1 MYKDSNQRTKD
12 YLDTFN
18 QDKVIQN
25 LVGTDSPVIF
35 DIGAN
40 VGQTIEK
47 LKKVWPKSTI
57 YSFEPLPDAYEKLTF
72 WSDFWKSVHT
82 YNIALGSKDG
92 TQEFNVSKHQPM
104 LSSFYELNENSRDSI
119 AVNRPEPGHKDFLES
134 SKIQVNV
141 RTLDSFTKE
150 HNIQH
155 IDIIKMDAQ
164 GAEPEILEN
173 GIDSLKNT
181 RIILTELN
189 FYDLYKKSCSFYD
202 LEKTLIP
209 LGFELFDIAH
219 VSKNPMNGRTDWVEV
234 IYFKKN

>member
-1 MYKDSNQRTKD
+1 
-12 YLDTFN
+12 
-18 QDKVIQN
+18 
-25 LVGTDSPVIF
+25 
-35 DIGAN
+35 
-40 VGQTIEK
+40 
-47 LKKVWPKSTI
+47 
-57 YSFEPLPDAYEKLTF
+57 
-72 WSDFWKSVHT
+72 
-82 YNIALGSKDG
+82 
-92 TQEFNVSKHQPM
+92 
-104 LSSFYELNENSRDSI
+104 
-119 AVNRPEPGHKDFLES
+119 
-134 SKIQVNV
+134 
-141 RTLDSFTKE
+141 
-150 HNIQH
+150 
-155 IDIIKMDAQ
+155 MDAQ